1 VSPLAVAAEDIPFF
15 PWGVLM
21 LLVALYLVAVASLIA
36 AGRREDARALAG
48 FIPDCVVLVSR
59 LARDGRIS
67 RPRRV
72 FLFVVLGYLAL
83 PIDVVPDFLPGI
95 GQLDDAVLL
104 GFALRLVVHAG
115 GTAMVREAWPGP
127 EASLTLVLRAA
138 GLETN
143 GAATPPTTL

>member
-1 VSPLAVAAEDIPFF
+1 VSWLAVAAEDVPFF

-21 LLVALYLVAVASLIA
+21 LLIGLYLVAVAALIA

-59 LARDGRIS
+59 LARDSRIS
-67 RPRRV
+67 RPRRA

-83 PIDVVPDFLPGI
+83 PIDLVPDFLPGI

-104 GFALRLVVHAG
+104 GLALRLVVHAG
-115 GTAMVREAWPGP
+115 GTEMVREAWPGP

-143 GAATPPTTL
+143 GATTPPTTL